1 MRDPV
6 FYAPIALT
14 LLKIQNSIDYYD
26 NKYKVF
32 NDLKLRKMDTRECL
46 AARIEKTS
54 VGEEKGLSL
63 DLCER
68 LGKRGFASY
77 EVGIFISHHQ
87 ADAI

>member
-1 MRDPV
+1 
-6 FYAPIALT
+6 
-14 LLKIQNSIDYYD
+14 
-26 NKYKVF
+26 
-32 NDLKLRKMDTRECL
+32 MDTQDCL
-46 AARIEKTS
+46 VARIEKTS

-77 EVGIFISHHQ
+77 EVGIFISYHQ